1 MSTYSMSTYP
11 GRKLKGSA
19 VLHVIWRQLPRLLVL
34 SALLAFNV
42 SASIIQYEVTTSSG
56 GNGSGNGAT
65 GTYQF
70 FLSGFVFR
78 ANEPCANNP
87 ALTCSDALDIQFDP
101 TMFGQLSNGVAPA
114 GFDLLLFQPN
124 NPPQAPGDY
133 SALALVDHPSLLG
146 QFSVDF
152 TFIGKGTPGSQA
164 FSIDQFDSNGGFQ
177 GVVATGTTAPLAS
190 DTPEPYSVSLIAAG
204 LMAGGI
210 LLALRRAV
218 ESARKRG

>member
-1 MSTYSMSTYP
+1 MNTNP
-11 GRKLKGSA
+11 GRKTVSNA
-19 VLHVIWRQLPRLLVL
+19 VVHVVCRRLLRVLVL
-34 SALLAFNV
+34 SALLAISL
-42 SASIIQYEVTTSSG
+42 SASIIQYEVTTTG
-56 GNGSGNGAT
+56 GTNGSANGAT

-87 ALTCSDALDIQFDP
+87 ALTCSDALDIEFDP
-101 TMFGQLSNGVAPA
+101 TMFGQLSNGVAPT

-133 SALALVDHPSLLG
+133 SALALVDHPSLAG

-152 TFIGKGTPGSQA
+152 TFIGQGTPGSQA
-164 FSIDQFDSNGGFQ
+164 FSIDQFDSHGGFQ
-177 GVVATGTTAPLAS
+177 GVVATGETAPLA
-190 DTPEPYSVSLIAAG
+190 TGAPEPSSVSLIAAG

-218 ESARKRG
+218 ERAGTRG